1 MIKRIPT
8 YITNTDVN
16 LRTIEP
22 EKILTPKKFP
32 I

>member
-16 LRTIEP
+16 LRTIES
-22 EKILTPKKFP
+22 EKILRQNNSN
-32 I
+32 